1 MLLMDKKS
9 VENMLSR
16 IDDKVDRIQDPIEQV
31 VDTINSLISYKEQ
44 TESEDLIVFKI
55 QLSKI
60 LDNFSKEMVNVNDE
74 IIEEFK
80 SIEKIINHW

>member
-1 MLLMDKKS
+1 MLLMNKKS

-16 IDDKVDRIQDPIEQV
+16 IDDKVDRIQDPIAQV

-44 TESEDLIVFKI
+44 TESDDLIVFKI
-55 QLSKI
+55 QLCKI
-60 LDNFSKEMVNVNDE
+60 LDDFSKEMVNVNDE